1 VKRARWIT
9 WIVVLAFILS
19 ACTLPHVPITT
30 TQPNV
35 ETNPTPTPEATT
47 TPNLSTSS
55 NTPVSPSGDLA
66 LGLQSRLEQVYEKV
80 NPSVVHIRVTKVE
93 PTGALF
99 GEEPLVH
106 GSGSGFV
113 WDEAGHIVTN
123 NHVVEGATR
132 VRVIFYDG
140 TEVPGNVVGTDPDSD
155 LAVIQ
160 VKVKR
165 SLLHPVTLTDSTKVK
180 VGQIAIAIGNPF
192 GLQGTM
198 TVGVVSALGRTLPAE
213 HESALGGHYLIP
225 DIIQTDAA
233 INPGNSGGVLVDIEG
248 RVMGVTSAIV
258 SPIRASAG
266 IGFAIPSIIVKKV
279 VPQLIEKGYAE
290 HPWIG
295 IKGTTLQPV
304 IAKAM
309 GLDEQ
314 QRGALVVQVIPDS
327 PADKAGLRGC
337 DRRARVE
344 VDGEEVEVP
353 IGGDIIVAVD
363 KHPIRSFDD
372 LVTYLARY
380 TQVGQTITLTVLRD
394 GKEVDVPLTLAA
406 RARAHQESPTTHRPH
421 QAGQAWLGIWGI
433 SMSPEIARA
442 MGLPEEQKGV
452 LVEQVFA
459 NSPADKAG
467 LRGGY
472 KPILINGQQVLV
484 GGDVIIALDDQQV
497 DTMKTLQNL
506 LAQHAPGDTV
516 TLTVLRDGETVKI
529 EVTLGTRPKQL
540 HP

>member
-1 VKRARWIT
+1 VKRAHLIT
-9 WIVVLAFILS
+9 WILVLTFVLS
-19 ACTLPHVPITT
+19 ACTVPRVPVAASQPETHTT
-30 TQPNV
+30 
-35 ETNPTPTPEATT
+35 PTPTKMATSV
-47 TPNLSTSS
+47 PNTSS
-55 NTPVSPSGDLA
+55 PSDAATSASGDLA
-66 LGLQSRLEQVYEKV
+66 TGLQTHLEQVYERV
-80 NPSVVHIRVTKVE
+80 NPSVVHIQVTKVE
-93 PTGALF
+93 PTAPFF
-99 GEEPLVH
+99 GEEPLIH
-106 GSGSGFV
+106 GTGSGFV
-113 WDEAGHIVTN
+113 WDEEGHIVTN
-123 NHVVEGATR
+123 NHVVEDATR

-140 TEVPGNVVGTDPDSD
+140 TEVPGHVVGTDPDSD

-160 VKVKR
+160 VKVKH

-233 INPGNSGGVLVDIEG
+233 INPGNSGGVLVDIDG

-258 SPIRASAG
+258 SPVRASAG

-279 VPQLIEKGYAE
+279 VPQLIQRGYAE

-295 IKGTTLQPV
+295 IKGITLQPA

-309 GLDEQ
+309 GFDEQ
-314 QRGALVVQVIPDS
+314 QRGALVVQVIPGS

-344 VDGEEVEVP
+344 IDGEEVEVP
-353 IGGDIIVAVD
+353 TGGDVIIAVD
-363 KHPIRSFDD
+363 KHPIRTFDD

-394 GKEVDVPLTLAA
+394 GKKVDIPLTLAA
-406 RARAHQESPTTHRPH
+406 RDRSRSTRMTQRPH
-421 QAGQAWLGIWGI
+421 EPGKAWLGIWGI
-433 SMSPEIARA
+433 TMSPEIARA
-442 MGLPEEQKGV
+442 MGLPEDQKGV

-467 LRGGY
+467 LQGGY
-472 KPILINGQQVLV
+472 KPILVNGQQVLV
-484 GGDVIIALDDQQV
+484 GGDVIIALDDQEV
-497 DTMKTLQNL
+497 DRMETLQNL
-506 LAQHAPGDTV
+506 LLQHAPGDTV
-516 TLTVLRDGETVKI
+516 TLTILRDGKQLQI
-529 EVTLGTRPKQL
+529 KVTLGTRPEQM